1 MADDYVLSVLHDG
14 GHGEHRGRDDL
25 ASPPKVWARRK
36 TQKEMGHSEDEGTKT
51 CWEVESQVIIKF
63 GVFSG
68 VKYIIF

>member
-1 MADDYVLSVLHDG
+1 
-14 GHGEHRGRDDL
+14 
-25 ASPPKVWARRK
+25 
-36 TQKEMGHSEDEGTKT
+36 MGHSEDEGTKT